1 MDNRNHLKPIDW
13 QLHMM
18 MAKRRIKSNVE
29 LQRRLQE
36 VGYEISSTQIGR
48 LVDQRL
54 PPRLTLELLRALITV
69 LNCGVQDLLVVST
82 PASEEPAPP
91 TEQEPPQRRRL
102 VVAEPPVDVTGPE
115 VKALPRGPRE

>member
-1 MDNRNHLKPIDW
+1 MNNPNHLKPIDW

-29 LQRRLQE
+29 LQRRLQG

-69 LNCGVQDLLVVST
+69 LDCEVQDLLVVPSS
-82 PASEEPAPP
+82 PNEEPAPP
-91 TEQEPPQRRRL
+91 AAPEPQQRRRL
-102 VVAEPPVDVTGPE
+102 VVADPPVDVIGPE